1 MTAHDRPQTEK
12 LTDRGRAGDAI
23 VRRATPVLERQLD
36 DRADHA
42 ERIISVPRERALPL
56 SPAQQRLWLVDELT
70 SGGAEY
76 NTGVGLR
83 LSGALDLDALRAVLD
98 ALVSRHES
106 LRTTFDTVDG
116 HGVQTVAAR
125 GEIPLRTVDLST
137 IDQHE
142 RDTAVDQ
149 ALAEE
154 LSNPFDLR
162 RGPLTRAVLVR
173 LAEDDHVLL
182 LNQHHIVTDGW
193 SHEVLM

>member
-1 MTAHDRPQTEK
+1 MTAHDRLQTEK

-23 VRRATPVLERQLD
+23 VRRATPVLERQLE

-106 LRTTFDTVDG
+106 LRTTFDSVDG

-137 IDQHE
+137 RDQHE
-142 RDTAVDQ
+142 RDTAV
-149 ALAEE
+149 
-154 LSNPFDLR
+154 
-162 RGPLTRAVLVR
+162 
-173 LAEDDHVLL
+173 
-182 LNQHHIVTDGW
+182 
-193 SHEVLM
+193 